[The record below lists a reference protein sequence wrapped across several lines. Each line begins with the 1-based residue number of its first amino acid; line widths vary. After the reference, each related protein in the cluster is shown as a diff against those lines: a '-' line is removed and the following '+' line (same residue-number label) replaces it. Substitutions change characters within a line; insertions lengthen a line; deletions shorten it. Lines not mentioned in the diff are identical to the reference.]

1 MTWVKVCGV
10 RKAEE
15 IDAAAEAGA
24 DAVGLMLARSPR
36 ELSLA
41 EAKTLAHY
49 AAEAHPRLVTVAVT
63 VHAREAAIQRVLSLA
78 GVTGIQLHGRHA
90 AETAEAVA
98 PPGSELLVL
107 RPVPVGESIGATNDV
122 APHHRPLFDT
132 KVPGTEGGSGVV
144 FDWALVSGVERDFV
158 LAGGLGPEN
167 VAQAISETQA
177 WGVDASS
184 GLESSLGIKDL
195 VRIRDFV
202 QGAKA

>member
-10 RKAEE
+10 RKAGE

-36 ELSLA
+36 ELSLS

-49 AAEAHPRLVTVAVT
+49 AAEAHPHLRTVAVT
-63 VHAREAAIQRVLSLA
+63 VHARESAIQRVLSVT
-78 GVTGIQLHGRHA
+78 GVTGIQLHGEYA
-90 AETAEAVA
+90 AETAIAVA
-98 PPGSELLVL
+98 PAGSELLVL
-107 RPVPVGESIGATNDV
+107 RPVPVGDSLGETNDV
-122 APHHRPLFDT
+122 SPHHRPLFDT
-132 KVPGTEGGSGVV
+132 KVPGAEGGSGVV
-144 FDWALVSGVERDFV
+144 FDWSLVADVDREFV

-167 VAQAISETQA
+167 VSQAIAETRA

-195 VRIRDFV
+195 GRIRDFV